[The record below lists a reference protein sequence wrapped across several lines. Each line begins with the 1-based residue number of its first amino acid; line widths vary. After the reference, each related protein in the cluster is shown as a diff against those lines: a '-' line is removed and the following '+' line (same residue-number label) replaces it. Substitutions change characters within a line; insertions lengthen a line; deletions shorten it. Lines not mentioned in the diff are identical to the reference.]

1 MSLLHRIP
9 WKHGESYGDIAQ
21 SYADFTIRHYGSATT
36 VVFDGYDEGPSIKD
50 NTHERRGQNVHPIV
64 SFTAETEFSGK
75 KEEFLSR
82 DVNKQRLI
90 QMISDE
96 LRERDCTVV
105 NSIGDADVDIVKA
118 AVEASRLHTTTL
130 IGEDTDLL
138 VLLLYYAQGDTMA
151 LYFKSD
157 RTKPD
162 GSFKV
167 YDINCLKDILGHD
180 LCSQLLF
187 IHAMTGC
194 DTTSRI
200 FGVGKK
206 SAFQKLVKG
215 DPALQSCAN
224 AFTIPNQT
232 TQIIEDLGCQV
243 MSFLFGGKQADSLE
257 TMRYNIFSKKV
268 VSSSSFV
275 TPERLPPTEYATKL
289 HCRRVYY
296 QIMVWMGMEEGMDAM
311 NWG

>member
-1 MSLLHRIP
+1 M
-9 WKHGESYGDIAQ
+9 
-21 SYADFTIRHYGSATT
+21 
-36 VVFDGYDEGPSIKD
+36 
-50 NTHERRGQNVHPIV
+50 
-64 SFTAETEFSGK
+64 
-75 KEEFLSR
+75 
-82 DVNKQRLI
+82 VNAL
-90 QMISDE
+90 
-96 LRERDCTVV
+96 
-105 NSIGDADVDIVKA
+105 GDADVDIVKA

-157 RTKPD
+157 RTKSD

-167 YDINCLKDILGHD
+167 YDINRLKDILGHD

-215 DPALQSCAN
+215 DPVLQSCAN

-243 MSFLFGGKQADSLE
+243 TSFLFGGNHAHSLD

-275 TPERLPPTEYATKL
+275 TRNVCLQLNLLPNFTVAECTTRSWFGWEW
-289 HCRRVYY
+289 RRV
-296 QIMVWMGMEEGMDAM
+296 WMP
-311 NWG
+311 